1 MFEAIYIFNII
12 IHSTYYNNILRLHG
26 VFIMKLFR
34 CSVKLQR
41 KSRSSI
47 HKWMM
52 IDCEGQQ
59 HPFLHFSRNE
69 KRFGINYLWSFF
81 SSSTWHSGDNIIWS
95 KAVLSKHLYRRIWFK
110 DRITVSAWIH
120 LKKIIPLF
128 NFSVLLF
135 TLGMAHSCSIWSN
148 LNHPFHVRIKY
159 NFKTTGKFYKA
170 SPPLY
175 LIRILCTSPTEFP
188 VTLIPINQI
197 ISQLYK

>member
-1 MFEAIYIFNII
+1 MYLLWNYFVALWNCKENLAP
-12 IHSTYYNNILRLHG
+12 
-26 VFIMKLFR
+26 LFTSEWWLIVR
-34 CSVKLQR
+34 D
-41 KSRSSI
+41 SSI
-47 HKWMM
+47 L
-52 IDCEGQQ
+52 
-59 HPFLHFSRNE
+59 FLHFSRNE

-110 DRITVSAWIH
+110 ERITVSAWIH

-135 TLGMAHSCSIWSN
+135 TLGMAHSCSICLN

-175 LIRILCTSPTEFP
+175 LIRILCTSPTAFP